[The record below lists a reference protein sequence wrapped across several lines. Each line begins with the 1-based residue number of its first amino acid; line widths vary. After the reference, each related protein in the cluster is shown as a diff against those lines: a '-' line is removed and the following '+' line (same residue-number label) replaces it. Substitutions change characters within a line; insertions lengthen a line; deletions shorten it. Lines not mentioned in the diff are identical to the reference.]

1 MNKEVRIAV
10 IAGTPVDTQMGV
22 DFLQE
27 KGICASR
34 YPVNHSP
41 VEQVAFDVKPM
52 EERMKK
58 VQLMIDEIKK
68 NGYQKIMVYCNS
80 LSSTLDF
87 SYLRE
92 KNEIFIV
99 TPMDAYRK
107 LATNFHSLGVIAGSN
122 QALAGIEQVI
132 MRISPKTEIYGVS
145 LLSMVTGIER
155 RVEPDRL
162 VQKHGLFHLLHY
174 FETNQTEAIVLG
186 CTHFPYL
193 KGTLEKHTKVSIL
206 DPANIIYELLMFEE

>member
-1 MNKEVRIAV
+1 
-10 IAGTPVDTQMGV
+10 
-22 DFLQE
+22 
-27 KGICASR
+27 
-34 YPVNHSP
+34 
-41 VEQVAFDVKPM
+41 
-52 EERMKK
+52 
-58 VQLMIDEIKK
+58 
-68 NGYQKIMVYCNS
+68 MVYCNS

-92 KNEIFIV
+92 KNKIFIV

-145 LLSMVTGIER
+145 LLSIVTGIER

-162 VQKHGLFHLLHY
+162 VQKHGLFHLLHF

>member
-22 DFLQE
+22 EFLQE
-27 KGICASR
+27 KGICASG

-41 VEQVAFDVKPM
+41 VEQVAFDVKPVG
-52 EERMKK
+52 ERMKK
-58 VQLMIDEIKK
+58 VQFMIDEIKK
-68 NGYQKIMVYCNS
+68 DGYQKIMVYCNS

-87 SYLRE
+87 SYLSE

-99 TPMDAYRK
+99 TPMDAYQK
-107 LATNFHSLGVIAGSN
+107 LATKFHSLGVI
-122 QALAGIEQVI
+122 
-132 MRISPKTEIYGVS
+132 
-145 LLSMVTGIER
+145 ER
-155 RVEPDRL
+155 REEPDIL
-162 VQKHGLFHLLHY
+162 VQKHGLLHLLHY

-193 KGTLEKHTKVSIL
+193 KGTLEKYAKVSIL